1 MTTTALSHWQNWSGY
16 VSANP
21 QKMLRPA
28 DQPALQ
34 ELIREAPAP
43 LRFVGSGHSFTPLVA
58 SSGSIIDLSAFAGLV
73 DHNADEMTATI
84 GAATRLSDL
93 MKLLQG
99 IGQGLP
105 NMGDID
111 KQTIA
116 GALGTATHGTGITL
130 GAYHTQLQAMTFVD
144 GRGEVREF
152 IQGRDDD
159 MIHAT
164 GVTLGAFGALTRI
177 TMKNVPGYRLRRQR
191 RPIPV
196 AEMLDNLEALMS
208 AHRTTEFFVIPY
220 SDHALYVSS
229 DLSDQPPSARPEEED
244 EDGLDTLK
252 ALRNW
257 LSWFPWLRRKLIGS
271 ALAKVPLEDYV
282 QDWLNVYVTDRRT
295 RFNEMEYHLPFE
307 AGASAL
313 RELIKMAETQFP
325 NVYFP
330 LEVRAVAADDFW
342 LSPFYQRPTC
352 SIAVHHLA
360 GENPQPYFH
369 AAEAIFRRYD
379 GRPHWGKMHNLNA
392 SDFARLYPRWQDA
405 MEVRRSMDP
414 AGRFLSPYLQQL
426 LSA

>member
-1 MTTTALSHWQNWSGY
+1 MTTTALSQWQNWSGY
-16 VSANP
+16 VSASP
-21 QKMLRPA
+21 QKILRPA
-28 DQPALQ
+28 DQQALQ

-58 SSGSIIDLSAFAGLV
+58 SSGSIIDLSAFTGLL

-93 MKLLQG
+93 MKRLQS

-144 GRGEVREF
+144 GCGDVREF

-164 GVTLGAFGALTRI
+164 GVTLGAFGALTQI

-191 RPIPV
+191 RSIPV
-196 AEMLDNLEALMS
+196 TDMLNNLDTLMS

-220 SDHALYVSS
+220 SDQALYVSS
-229 DLSDQPPSARPEEED
+229 DLSDQPPSSRPAEED
-244 EDGLDTLK
+244 EDGLNTLK

-271 ALAKVPLEDYV
+271 ALAKVPMEDYV
-282 QDWLNVYVTDRRT
+282 QEWLNVYVTDRRT

-313 RELIKMAETQFP
+313 RELIKMAETRFP
-325 NVYFP
+325 EVYFP

-369 AAEAIFRRYD
+369 AAEEIFRRYD
-379 GRPHWGKMHNLNA
+379 GRPHWGKMHNLN
-392 SDFARLYPRWQDA
+392 SRDFARLYPRWQDA

-414 AGRFLSPYLQQL
+414 AGRFLSPYLQQI
-426 LSA
+426 LST